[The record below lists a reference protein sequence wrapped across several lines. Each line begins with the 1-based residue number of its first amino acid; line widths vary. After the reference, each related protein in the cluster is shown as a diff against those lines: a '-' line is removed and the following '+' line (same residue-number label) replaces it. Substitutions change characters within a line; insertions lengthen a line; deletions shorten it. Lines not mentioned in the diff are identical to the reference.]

1 MGKTLTHFM
10 QNEPICHLFV
20 TTPWYAG
27 STSIKEGTE
36 RDIHISESLLNL
48 METWN
53 KEYSSGDSAAGPT
66 PEQLEMIRKFKENGW
81 V

>member
-1 MGKTLTHFM
+1 MYKES
-10 QNEPICHLFV
+10 QIAV
-20 TTPWYAG
+20 TKALSQSNVEEWG
-27 STSIKEGTE
+27 LDDITE
-36 RDIHISESLLNL
+36 RDIHISESLLKL

-53 KEYSSGDSAAGPT
+53 KEYSSGDSTAGPT